1 MEDTTIVH
9 SPKCKDPKT
18 TKRNLCKDCGN
29 KYRNKNKRLNKLK
42 KKEIIIQKRVV
53 IQNNRSIYSHL
64 LCELSLDKSMKYF
77 CKDCIWKY
85 ENACNTKWNEKKE
98 N

>member
-1 MEDTTIVH
+1 MEVKTIFH

-18 TKRNLCKDCGN
+18 TKRNLCKDCHN
-29 KYRNKNKRLNKLK
+29 KYRNENRRLNKLK
-42 KKEIIIQKRVV
+42 KKEHM
-53 IQNNRSIYSHL
+53 RSIYSHL